1 MLSLGFPTWPIQREV
16 KEQLCECSYMW
27 VCVLQTQEREA
38 RENMKRKAKE
48 LQQQRRDIAKG
59 GGRRGIG
66 IGGGFGSG
74 SSDHSSSPHI
84 DSMSSM
90 EPSKPTYQAPRWV
103 QSLEGIL
110 QGKEE
115 IRIVSYG
122 WTIFYD

>member
-1 MLSLGFPTWPIQREV
+1 MT
-16 KEQLCECSYMW
+16 CSYVS
-27 VCVLQTQEREA
+27 VCLLQTQEREA

-74 SSDHSSSPHI
+74 SSDHSSNSPHI
-84 DSMSSM
+84 DSMASM

-103 QSLEGIL
+103 
-110 QGKEE
+110 
-115 IRIVSYG
+115 RV
-122 WTIFYD
+122 